1 MLKSRCEMASSDE
14 PKSFLGR
21 NIVFIAILIAIV
33 LLALSARVLLGTL
46 GALAPAPD
54 PTATPTPVPTF
65 TVIPPP
71 EVTVTDI
78 RAAAE
83 LTTVEYQTVAE
94 IQGERVPD
102 DFRQYLGVKEQV
114 LLLAYGDVK
123 AGFDLSRL
131 SEGDLWTDGTRVQL
145 HLPAPEILSTSIDY
159 ERTHAV
165 YHRGTLLMSRDI
177 NWEGEIFEAAQ
188 DSIRQEAIDTGILED
203 ATRYGQLYF
212 ENFLRSLGFTDVQVL
227 VD

>member
-1 MLKSRCEMASSDE
+1 MSNSDE
-14 PKSFLGR
+14 PRSFLGR
-21 NIVFIAILIAIV
+21 NIVFIAILIAVV

-54 PTATPTPVPTF
+54 ATATPTAVPTS

-94 IQGERVPD
+94 IQGARVPD

-114 LLLAYGDVK
+114 LLLAYGDVR

-131 SEGDLWTDGTRVQL
+131 SAGDLWTDGTRVQL

-188 DSIRQEAIDTGILED
+188 NSIKQEAIDSGILED

-212 ENFLRSLGFTDVQVL
+212 ENFLRTMGFTDVQVL